1 MYRIFG
7 SVDPKNRY
15 IFNDGS
21 LGQPR
26 DGNPKPTYI
35 FYDSDERT
43 VEFKRFD
50 YDLSK
55 TQKNIIENGLPAYL
69 ADRLSLGK

>member
-1 MYRIFG
+1 MKSNFLILTIICFISCNEIG
-7 SVDPKNRY
+7 
-15 IFNDGS
+15 
-21 LGQPR
+21 

-50 YDLSK
+50 YDLAK